1 MSAIPQT
8 SATNRSNNHEYFAK
22 SGPRSGTRNAN
33 FHNPFTVI
41 HPILN
46 AKPSG
51 ETRATRTPS
60 QFKKLSRLRK
70 CKGVMLAESMVAAAV
85 LAMVIVGTS
94 HALLIANR
102 LAAAS
107 RVLTG
112 ARAVLQRNIDTA
124 LASTFTQSTV
134 PAILA
139 ITAANGAAYDDDGGF
154 DNTVQIS
161 VQDNG
166 TAVVASGTLNRT
178 VEAVANADNADIRK
192 VTFTVQYTYR
202 GRPQSLSMSTI
213 RSRDD

>member
-1 MSAIPQT
+1 MLISIIT
-8 SATNRSNNHEYFAK
+8 
-22 SGPRSGTRNAN
+22 
-33 FHNPFTVI
+33 FTVSNSI
-41 HPILN
+41 SNTKHSPD
-46 AKPSG
+46 A
-51 ETRATRTPS
+51 TATRTQSPLGT
-60 QFKKLSRLRK
+60 FKRLRK
-70 CKGVMLAESMVAAAV
+70 CKAIMLAETMVAAAV

-139 ITAANGAAYDDDGGF
+139 ITPASGQSYDDDGGF
-154 DNTVQIS
+154 DNTIQIA

-166 TAVVASGTLNRT
+166 TAVVASGTLTRT
-178 VEAVANADNADIRK
+178 VVAIANADNADVRK
-192 VTFTVQYTYR
+192 VTFRLQYTYR
-202 GRPQSLSMSTI
+202 GRSQLLSMSTI

>member
-1 MSAIPQT
+1 MLISIIT
-8 SATNRSNNHEYFAK
+8 
-22 SGPRSGTRNAN
+22 
-33 FHNPFTVI
+33 FTVSNTI
-41 HPILN
+41 SNTKHSPD
-46 AKPSG
+46 AKGTQTQSPLG
-51 ETRATRTPS
+51 
-60 QFKKLSRLRK
+60 KLKRLRK
-70 CKGVMLAESMVAAAV
+70 CKAVMLAETMVAAAV
-85 LAMVIVGTS
+85 LGMVIVGTS

-139 ITAANGAAYDDDGGF
+139 ITPASGQVYDDDGGF
-154 DNTVQIS
+154 DNAIQIS

-166 TAVVASGTLNRT
+166 TAVVASGTLTRT
-178 VEAVANADNADIRK
+178 VVAIANTDNADVRK
-192 VTFTVQYTYR
+192 ISFTLQYTYR
-202 GRPQSLSMSTI
+202 GRPQLLTMSTI